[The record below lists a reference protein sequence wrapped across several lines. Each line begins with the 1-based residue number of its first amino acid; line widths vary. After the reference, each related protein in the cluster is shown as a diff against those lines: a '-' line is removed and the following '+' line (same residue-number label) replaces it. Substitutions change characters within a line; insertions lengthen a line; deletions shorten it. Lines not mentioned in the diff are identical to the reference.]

1 MRTRRPAAFA
11 DELRRAGGTYEPA
24 GPDGI
29 DVRGLPIEQI
39 GELAAR
45 VGAVLHELS
54 PQSASLEDA
63 FLSATAHAQEYRSGP
78 DGAPAPPAPPAPGPV
93 SSPPAGGS
101 FPAPGAAT

>member
-1 MRTRRPAAFA
+1 MRTPRPAAFA
-11 DELRRAGGTYEPA
+11 EELRRAGGTYEPA

-29 DVRGLPIEQI
+29 DVRGLPIERI

-63 FLSATAHAQEYRSGP
+63 FLQATADAQEYRSGP
-78 DGAPAPPAPPAPGPV
+78 DATVPPRR
-93 SSPPAGGS
+93 PAGTAGRRS